1 MRVRVLALAA
11 AATLLLSAC
20 SSEPSVPDDQV
31 IKPASAPSG
40 WTTDDLGV
48 LSISTPES
56 WEKQP
61 STQPADNIE
70 STAWRT
76 GVDDEGR
83 ASGGLEIK
91 VITGPQAPADKA
103 AENLAVSA
111 LATVR
116 SGTVEPV
123 SIVWPDADDAWYL
136 AYTSKVGLPDDEVA
150 YPTRTMV
157 LDLDDDTQ
165 LQVTVLVEEGGDEDV
180 VDEVLSTLKLTPAT

>member
-1 MRVRVLALAA
+1 MRVRVLAVAA
-11 AATLLLSAC
+11 VAALLLTAC

-31 IKPASAPSG
+31 LKPASAPSG

-48 LSISTPES
+48 LSVSTPES

-61 STQPADNIE
+61 STQPAENVE

-76 GVDDEGR
+76 GVDDKGR
-83 ASGGLEIK
+83 ASGGLEVK
-91 VITGPQAPADKA
+91 VITDPQSPADEA
-103 AENLAVSA
+103 AENLAASA
-111 LATVR
+111 LATLR

-123 SIVWPDADDAWYL
+123 SIVWPDAIDAWYL

-157 LDLDDDTQ
+157 LDLDEETQ
-165 LQVTVLVEEGGDEDV
+165 VQLTVLIEEGDDEAV
-180 VDEVLSTLKLTPAT
+180 IDEVLSTVRLAPAE